1 MFAVNKVVRN
11 SVSKRCVS
19 TTVTQT
25 HEETSAQTRELA
37 YEQAREFKEIPRVKT
52 LKALYQLSFTD
63 RKNKLNEVR
72 LTLIDF
78 S

>member
-19 TTVTQT
+19 TVTQT
-25 HEETSAQTRELA
+25 SEETSAQTRELA

-52 LKALYQLSFTD
+52 LKALYQLSFTE